1 MDRRHFLQAGALGA
15 ALVAAGCSVPPGPA
29 DVADGPARYGALRNP
44 DRLGLQLP
52 QGFSAR
58 IVARSS
64 NLVEGTDHI
73 WHLAPDGGACFA
85 APNGGWVY
93 VSNSEVPFFLGGG
106 VGALSFGRDGRVVS
120 AYRILTGSSLN
131 CGGGPTP
138 WGTWLSCEEFFAG
151 QVFQS
156 DPLRPG
162 QGYPLPALGRFAHEA
177 VAVDPVH
184 QCLYLTEDDPQG
196 RLYRFRPDRYPA
208 LDRGVLEAAAVDGDG
223 TGGGRVAWVRVDPEA
238 IQVLARID
246 GTTVFTGGEGC
257 WYDDGT
263 VWFTTKG
270 DNRVWALDCA
280 SQQLRVVFSP
290 AADAAGT
297 LRGVDNVTVSPRG
310 DVVVAEDGGN
320 MELVMLGPDGVPTP
334 FLRLVGQDGSEITGP
349 AFSPDGT
356 RLYFSSQRGPSS
368 NRLGFDGITY
378 EVSGPF

>member
-1 MDRRHFLQAGALGA
+1 MDRRHFLQVGALGA
-15 ALVAAGCSVPPGPA
+15 ALVAAGCSVAPGPEGGS
-29 DVADGPARYGALRNP
+29 DGPARYGGLQDP
-44 DRLGLQLP
+44 DPLGLQLP
-52 QGFSAR
+52 RGFSAR

-64 NLVEGTDHI
+64 TLVEGTDHV
-73 WHLAPDGGACFA
+73 WHLAPDGGACFP

-106 VGALSFGRDGRVVS
+106 ASALAFGPDGRVTS

-151 QVFQS
+151 QVFES

-196 RLYRFRPDRYPA
+196 RLYRFRPDRYPG

-223 TGGGRVAWVRVDPEA
+223 SGDGRVSWVRVDPEA
-238 IQVLARID
+238 IQVLARPR
-246 GTTVFTGGEGC
+246 GTTVFKGGEGC

-270 DNRVWALDCA
+270 DDRVWALDCA
-280 SQQLRVVFSP
+280 SQQLRVVVSP
-290 AADAAGT
+290 ATDVAGT

-320 MELVMLGPDGVPTP
+320 MELVMLGPDGRPTP
-334 FLRLVGQDGSEITGP
+334 FLRLVGQDGSELTGP

-356 RLYFSSQRGPSS
+356 RLYVSSQRGPTG